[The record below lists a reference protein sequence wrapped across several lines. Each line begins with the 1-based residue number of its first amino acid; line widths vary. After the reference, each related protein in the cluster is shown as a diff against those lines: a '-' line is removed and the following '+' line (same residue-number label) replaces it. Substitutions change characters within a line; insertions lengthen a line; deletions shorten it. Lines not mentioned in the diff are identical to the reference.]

1 MSGASNFLE
10 LTGGEYKTR
19 ERIHRGIADP
29 RLLAIPASRGQL
41 QTSIRTGVGF
51 WDLLHLTVLR
61 PSVPTIVSRVQPRAS
76 EGHADLA
83 SSPPSSPVR
92 GQSRLTYLTD
102 NGGCVRYPTEGNSS
116 SHELTTAMHHL
127 WSRPKAL
134 NVSAEI
140 RLHV

>member
-1 MSGASNFLE
+1 MGTPNFLE

-19 ERIHRGIADP
+19 ERIHRSMADL
-29 RLLAIPASRGQL
+29 RLLGIPASRGRL

-61 PSVPTIVSRVQPRAS
+61 PFVPTIVSRVRPRAS

-83 SSPPSSPVR
+83 SSSPSSPVR
-92 GQSRLTYLTD
+92 GQSRLTCKTG
-102 NGGCVRYPTEGNSS
+102 NAGCVRYPTEGNNS

-127 WSRPKAL
+127 TNCLATTK
-134 NVSAEI
+134 VSSC
-140 RLHV
+140 LQLD